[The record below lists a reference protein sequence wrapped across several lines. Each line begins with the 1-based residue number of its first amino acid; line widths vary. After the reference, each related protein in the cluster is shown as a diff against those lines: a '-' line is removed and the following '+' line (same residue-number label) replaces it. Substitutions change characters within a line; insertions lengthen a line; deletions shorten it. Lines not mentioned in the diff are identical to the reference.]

1 MIRRC
6 GVHPAGCAANA
17 PSGDVRLG
25 LVRRA
30 VEGDEL
36 ALSALLAESRSR
48 LLYLVSCRIPADL
61 KPAIEAD
68 DIVQQAHVE
77 IFRRIKSLRNQN
89 VESFDRWMSTILLRQ
104 LLSTLR
110 ELRALKRG
118 GGRVRFGGDRRL
130 EDSSVAL
137 WNSLVGPGKTPSR
150 VVARREAALA
160 VHSALEGLPAH
171 YRKAIWSVHIKGCP
185 VREVAC
191 ELGKTERAV
200 HALCRRGLARMRRQ
214 LRSASK
220 FFSSTN

>member
-1 MIRRC
+1 MRSRSVLRAGG
-6 GVHPAGCAANA
+6 GVPDLD
-17 PSGDVRLG
+17 GDVRFG
-25 LVRRA
+25 LIRRA
-30 VEGDEL
+30 VEGDEF

-48 LLYLVSCRIPADL
+48 LLDLVSCRIPADL

-89 VESFDRWMSTILLRQ
+89 VDSFDRWMSTILLRQ
-104 LLSTLR
+104 LLNALR

-118 GGRVRFGGDRRL
+118 GGHVRLGGDRRL
-130 EDSSVAL
+130 EDSSIAL
-137 WNSLVGPGKTPSR
+137 WNTLVGSGKTPSR
-150 VVARREAALA
+150 VAARREAALA
-160 VHSALEGLPAH
+160 VHSALDGLPAQ
-171 YRKAIWSVHIKGCP
+171 YRKAIWSVHIEGCP

-191 ELGKTERAV
+191 ELGKTERAI

-220 FFSSTN
+220 FFSSTH